1 MCGRYELEAVKRDL
15 WERYLIRQEETAE
28 TFVPRE
34 EVFPTNVCPV
44 VVPGPE
50 LVELKWGFEESFAKR
65 PLINARAET
74 ILEKPTF
81 REPFLKGRC
90 LVPATAF
97 YEWEEINGKKQRRR
111 IAIEGLPIFSLAGI
125 RKAYPQEDGSQLIT
139 FSIITTTAT
148 QEFAHIHDR
157 MPVILA
163 PEAEALYL
171 DHMQPAQR
179 IRELLVPTPMP
190 LVIE

>member
-1 MCGRYELEAVKRDL
+1 MCGRYELEALKKEL
-15 WERYLIRQEETAE
+15 LERYMIRQEEAE
-28 TFVPRE
+28 KSFMPRE

-50 LVELKWGFEESFAKR
+50 LIELKWGFEESFAKR

-74 ILEKPTF
+74 VLEKPTF

-97 YEWEEINGKKQRRR
+97 YEWEEVGGKKQRRR
-111 IAIEGLPIFSLAGI
+111 VSIEGLPIFSLAGI
-125 RKAYPQEDGSQLIT
+125 RKAYPQQDGTLLIT
-139 FSIITTTAT
+139 FSIITTNAT
-148 QEFAHIHDR
+148 QAFEHVHDR
-157 MPVILA
+157 MPVILS
-163 PEAEALYL
+163 PEEESLYL
-171 DHMQPAQR
+171 DHDQPAQK
-179 IRELLVPTPMP
+179 IKELLVPTKLP